1 MARWYMTSD
10 PCWCVRRKVTGCFGW
25 GSVRRTAV
33 CCWHHQEARPCTCL
47 LPTRSCAPWDALP
60 EVSGYAICHSSL
72 TPPPQCHTA
81 SHPTTHSLVNSRTA
95 SLHVMQSL
103 DRLPPVEAFRFLV
116 QESGYGLTTHIL
128 HGTFCQC
135 SISACWHQERHCH
148 ACVCRPWHSQ
158 RMRP

>member
-1 MARWYMTSD
+1 MSGGQQCAAGII
-10 PCWCVRRKVTGCFGW
+10 RRQGPAPAYYRQGAAPHETHCQRSQGMPFATTPAPPL
-25 GSVRRTAV
+25 S
-33 CCWHHQEARPCTCL
+33 PSPP
-47 LPTRSCAPWDALP
+47 LP
-60 EVSGYAICHSSL
+60 L
-72 TPPPQCHTA
+72 TPPPPPPQCHTA
-81 SHPTTHSLVNSRTA
+81 SHPTTHSLVNSHTA

-116 QESGYGLTTHIL
+116 QESGYALTTHIL

-148 ACVCRPWHSQ
+148 ACGCRPWHSQ